1 MNATAEIGQ
10 LEIVFNAEIR
20 YLISIGGAG
29 KRKALPC
36 DIEGET
42 VLLEVGD
49 VKVG

>member
-1 MNATAEIGQ
+1 MNAAVEVGQ
-10 LEIVFNAEIR
+10 LEIRF
-20 YLISIGGAG
+20 LILIGGAR
-29 KRKALPC
+29 KRKALPP